1 VVITLS
7 LSVIRPWSRTSV
19 EIIVGPS
26 AERDEPAPGPNT
38 TGRHFRRRSE
48 PEVAS
53 AASKDRV
60 RWPPADLP
68 ISSRRHNVPWDALTR
83 AAALAGYSSRERSLA
98 VAIIG
103 TAIQLGYLAGISIRA
118 RVG

>member
-7 LSVIRPWSRTSV
+7 LSVIRPWSRASV

-26 AERDEPAPGPNT
+26 AERDEPALRPNT

-53 AASKDRV
+53 AAGKAPR
-60 RWPPADLP
+60 DLIVGRLFDVLDKKSLQP
-68 ISSRRHNVPWDALTR
+68 H
-83 AAALAGYSSRERSLA
+83 REGMA
-98 VAIIG
+98 QNIG
-103 TAIQLGYLAGISIRA
+103 TE
-118 RVG
+118 